1 MKPQPI
7 TLDPRHLQSLIREA
21 REDMIRAKLRLQALE
36 SLLPRVEVVKDV
48 GGWRVPLS
56 KDRR

>member
-1 MKPQPI
+1 MNPQPI
-7 TLDPRHLQSLIREA
+7 TLDPRHLQTLIREA
-21 REDMIRAKLRLQALE
+21 REDMVRVRLRLQTLE
-36 SLLPRVEVVKDV
+36 SLLPRVEVVKNV